1 MNRAGP
7 KRPGAGKP
15 VSFVIVLWLE
25 PGRRGAKPE
34 WRWRVRQAQTGE
46 EGCFRR
52 LDDVLAYVTSRAGVP
67 APA

>member
-1 MNRAGP
+1 MSGTGP
-7 KRPGAGKP
+7 KRVPVREP

-25 PGRRGAKPE
+25 PGRGAKPE

-52 LDDVLAYVTSRAGVP
+52 LEDVLAYVTSRTGVA